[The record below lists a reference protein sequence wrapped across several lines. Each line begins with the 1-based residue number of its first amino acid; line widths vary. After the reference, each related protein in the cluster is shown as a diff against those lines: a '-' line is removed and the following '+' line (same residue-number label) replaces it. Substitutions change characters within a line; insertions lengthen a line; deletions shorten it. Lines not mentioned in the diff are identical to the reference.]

1 MVQAYINIKSTPYF
15 SKWPL
20 FPFPLF
26 SASANQLIIKSA
38 NYPRIFTTKIDLV
51 PDVIQLLSDHIANQI
66 AAGEVIQRP
75 ASAVKELLENAI
87 DAGATEIQ
95 LVIKDAGKELIQ
107 VIDNGKGMSPT
118 DARMAFERHATSK
131 IRSIEDLFT
140 IKTMGFRG
148 EALAS
153 IAAVTQVELK
163 TRQSTTEAGT
173 RIVIEGTEVKF
184 QEPCAVNL
192 GTSISVKNLF
202 FNVPARRHFLKSA
215 TTELRHI
222 LDEFTRV
229 ALAYPEI
236 AFRFWNNGTE
246 QYHLTSGSMKSRIVA
261 LLGNAYEKNLVPV
274 EEKTDLLNIHG
285 FIGKPDAATRT
296 RGMQFFFING
306 RFIRNAYLNHAVVQG
321 YEGLI
326 EKEAFPFYV
335 LFLEV
340 DPARVDVNVHP
351 TKQEVKFEDDRMMY
365 AYLNSA
371 VKHALARYNIAPSLD
386 FTLNPEIQQLP
397 SVQLPYTDR
406 QKADIQKGYLYNA
419 FSDKDQAH
427 LIERKDSLKR
437 WKELY
442 EIAKSPA
449 AHQQPQ
455 NGSSQKTVGDMYL
468 SSGIETNENATQGSL
483 LNATGNEP
491 KSNNMMLIHGTML
504 ATTVKSGLMLIHIRR
519 AQERIWYERL
529 LEEWNSQNTPSQQ
542 VLFPI
547 AYEVSPQDAILLTEV
562 LADLARIG
570 FDIAPFGQ
578 STFVVQ
584 GIPSGLPPGEEK
596 NVLDEVNKRTEL
608 LLVHMARRLSRN
620 KHAIMQPEAQ
630 QGLIDE
636 LFACSQPEYTPDG
649 KKVFVMIKKDDLEGM
664 LG

>member
-1 MVQAYINIKSTPYF
+1 M
-15 SKWPL
+15 
-20 FPFPLF
+20 
-26 SASANQLIIKSA
+26 
-38 NYPRIFTTKIDLV
+38 

-95 LVIKDAGKELIQ
+95 LIIKDAGKELIQ

-118 DARMAFERHATSK
+118 DARMSFERHATSK

-140 IKTMGFRG
+140 IRTMGFRG

-173 RIVIEGTEVKF
+173 RIVIEGTEVKL

-202 FNVPARRHFLKSA
+202 FNVPARRHFLKST

-229 ALAYPEI
+229 ALAYPAI
-236 AFRFWNNGTE
+236 AFRFYNNGTE

-274 EEKTDLLNIHG
+274 EENTDMLNIHG
-285 FIGKPDAATRT
+285 FIGKPEAATRT

-321 YEGLI
+321 YEGLL
-326 EKEAFPFYV
+326 EKESFPFYV
-335 LFLEV
+335 LFMEV
-340 DPARVDVNVHP
+340 DPGRVDVNVHP

-406 QKADIQKGYLYNA
+406 QKENIQKGYLYNA

-442 EIAKSPA
+442 EIAKSPVA
-449 AHQQPQ
+449 
-455 NGSSQKTVGDMYL
+455 SQKGASQQTVGDMYL
-468 SSGIETNENATQGSL
+468 STGTETGENATQGTLHNS
-483 LNATGNEP
+483 TETDP

-529 LEEWNSQNTPSQQ
+529 LEEWNSQDTPSQQ

-570 FDIAPFGQ
+570 FDIAPFGK

-596 NVLDEVNKRTEL
+596 NVLDEVLDHLKHESPDAVNKRTEL

-620 KHAIMQPEAQ
+620 KHTIMQPEAQ
-630 QGLIDE
+630 QALIDE

-649 KKVFVMIKKDDLEGM
+649 KKVFVMIKKDELENM
-664 LG
+664 LA